1 MRDKPWEIVK
11 EHLMVHARVTPNAR
25 RNGIGGLHESPTGAP
40 ALGIFV
46 SVPPEKGK
54 ANKAAIAILAKAL
67 KVPKSAISVAVGE
80 TARDKVFKIAQPFD
94 EAVERLERI
103 VEKYRRED

>member
-1 MRDKPWEIVK
+1 MRSAPWKIVK

-25 RNGIGGLHESPTGAP
+25 HNGIGGLHESPTGAT
-40 ALGIFV
+40 ALGVFV

-80 TARDKVFKIAQPFD
+80 TARDKVFRISPPFG
-94 EAVERLERI
+94 EAVERLERL
-103 VEKYRRED
+103 VEKYERE